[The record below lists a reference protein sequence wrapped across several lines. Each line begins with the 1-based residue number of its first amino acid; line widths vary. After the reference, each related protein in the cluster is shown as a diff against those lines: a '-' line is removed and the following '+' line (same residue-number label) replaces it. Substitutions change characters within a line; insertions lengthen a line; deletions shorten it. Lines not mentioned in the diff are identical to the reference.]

1 MVETRLGHVVARVHE
16 PGKMYLGVEHSTTN
30 RINGYVL
37 VGLADSIRAAIN
49 GGQKNPTIERH
60 AISEDTLRRHAKN
73 KQ

>member
-49 GGQKNPTIERH
+49 GG
-60 AISEDTLRRHAKN
+60 
-73 KQ
+73 